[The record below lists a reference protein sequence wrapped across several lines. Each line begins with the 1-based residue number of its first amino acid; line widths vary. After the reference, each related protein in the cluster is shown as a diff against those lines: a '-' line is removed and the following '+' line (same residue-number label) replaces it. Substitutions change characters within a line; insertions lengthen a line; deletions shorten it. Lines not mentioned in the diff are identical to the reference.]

1 MFIKAAICISPQETF
16 PPIAPIIPGTSGLKE
31 HEGDKYFAV
40 EPSYEGL
47 IQAGVLRRMGKAVRM
62 GVGAGVQILKE
73 APGVDGIIIGTA
85 NGGLED
91 CIKFLNQ
98 IVDYNEGTLTPTNFV
113 QSTPNAIAGQLALIH
128 QNTGY
133 NITHVHGGLSF
144 ENALV
149 DASLLFEQEQA
160 ETLLVGGI
168 EEISEYNHNIDRISG
183 VFKEQPGSSASL
195 LASTS
200 AGTVNGEGAVMF
212 LLERNASQQGQVRI
226 REVTTLS
233 FPSPVQVEERLSEM
247 LDRHG
252 LETEAIDALVLG
264 YNGDMHSAG
273 WYDRI
278 RDRFGAGTP
287 VFSFKNACGEYPT
300 ASAFAV
306 WLGHRVLTNQ
316 PVPAGLLFSG
326 EKPAKPG
333 NLLIYNHYREEE
345 HSFILLDLTAAA
357 DRPPPETSDRLSR
370 KEGVVSERKNSSHS

>member
-1 MFIKAAICISPQETF
+1 MFIKDSVCISPQETF
-16 PPIAPIIPGTSGLKE
+16 PSGFRGNELTE
-31 HEGDKYFAV
+31 HEGDKYFAA

-73 APGVDGIIIGTA
+73 AQGVDGIIIGTA

-149 DASLLFEQEQA
+149 DASLLFEQDQA
-160 ETLLVGGI
+160 GTLLVGGI

-183 VFKEQPGSSASL
+183 IFKEAPGSSASL

-200 AGTVNGEGAVMF
+200 AGTVNGEGAVML
-212 LLERNASQQGQVRI
+212 LLEKKASRRGQARI
-226 REVTTLS
+226 CEVTTLS
-233 FPSPVQVEERLSEM
+233 FASPVQVEECLAEM

-252 LETEAIDALVLG
+252 LEPQAVDALMLG
-264 YNGDMHSAG
+264 YDGDVQSAG
-273 WYDRI
+273 WYGRI
-278 RDRFGAGTP
+278 RGNFSSATP

-300 ASAFAV
+300 ACAFAV
-306 WLGHRVLTNQ
+306 WLGHQVLANQ
-316 PVPAGLLFSG
+316 PVPAGVLYSG
-326 EKPAKPG
+326 EMPAKPG
-333 NLLIYNHYREEE
+333 NLLIYNHYRGEQ
-345 HSFILLDLTAAA
+345 HSFILLDCTPGPEETT
-357 DRPPPETSDRLSR
+357 PPGPLSL
-370 KEGVVSERKNSSHS
+370 S

>member
-1 MFIKAAICISPQETF
+1 MFIKASISISPQGDF
-16 PPIAPIIPGTSGLKE
+16 SGSELKE
-31 HEGDKYFAV
+31 LAGDKYFAA
-40 EPSYEGL
+40 EPSYDGL

-128 QNTGY
+128 RNTGY

-144 ENALV
+144 ENALI

-183 VFKEQPGSSASL
+183 IFKEEPGSSGSL

-200 AGTVNGEGAVMF
+200 AGTVNGEGAVML
-212 LLERNASQQGQVRI
+212 LLERKASQPGQVCI
-226 REVTTLS
+226 REVMTLS
-233 FPSPVQVEERLSEM
+233 FASPDQVGERLSEM
-247 LDRHG
+247 LGRHG
-252 LETEAIDALVLG
+252 LDTETVDALMLG
-264 YNGDMHSAG
+264 YNGDVHSTD

-278 RDRFGAGTP
+278 RNRFAAGTP

-300 ASAFAV
+300 ASSFAV
-306 WLGHRVLTNQ
+306 WLGHQVLTNR
-316 PVPAGLLFSG
+316 PVPTGLLYSG
-326 EKPAKPG
+326 KMPVKPG
-333 NLLIYNHYREEE
+333 NLLIYNHYRGEE
-345 HSFILLDLTAAA
+345 HSFILIH
-357 DRPPPETSDRLSR
+357 
-370 KEGVVSERKNSSHS
+370 N